1 MFRNFHETCL
11 SWPMWFVEIV
21 ELVSKEAS
29 PPFRPVI
36 TEGEWPAVQELMGE
50 CLHEQPAARPDTG
63 RIQAKC
69 KKINR

>member
-1 MFRNFHETCL
+1 MFRSFYETCL

-21 ELVSKEAS
+21 ELVRKGGS

-36 TEGEWPAVQELMGE
+36 TEGEWPSLQELMGE
-50 CLHEQPAARPDTG
+50 CLHEQPDARPDTA